1 MAFIQP
7 YLSKSSVDRVLEQ
20 EATGWNRGQTNTQGL
35 KITEDKG
42 AAFAMTFGSDDNIE
56 MVVPFLMGM

>member
-42 AAFAMTFGSDDNIE
+42 AAFAMTLAQ
-56 MVVPFLMGM
+56 MTT